1 MTGVE
6 ILVQNFVPFV
16 LYIFAILGAIVCL
29 MQKDLLRM
37 AILTSVTGF
46 MLAAI
51 YQVLLAPDVAL
62 TQAVVGAAIVPTL
75 VALTI
80 LKTREEPVIE
90 DDGQVMHNGNRSSSM
105 WIINYRSTFNDYRFS
120 SISLLR

>member
-16 LYIFAILGAIVCL
+16 LYILAILGAIVCL

-75 VALTI
+75 VALTT

-90 DDGQVMHNGNRSSSM
+90 DDGQG
-105 WIINYRSTFNDYRFS
+105 DA
-120 SISLLR
+120 

>member
-6 ILVQNFVPFV
+6 ILVQYFVPFV
-16 LYIFAILGAIVCL
+16 LYILAILGAIVCL

-90 DDGQVMHNGNRSSSM
+90 DDGQG
-105 WIINYRSTFNDYRFS
+105 DA
-120 SISLLR
+120 

>member
-6 ILVQNFVPFV
+6 ILVQNAVPFV
-16 LYIFAILGAIVCL
+16 LYILAILGAIICL
-29 MQKDLLRM
+29 MQKDLLIM
-37 AILTSVTGF
+37 AVLTSVTGF

-90 DDGQVMHNGNRSSSM
+90 DDGQG
-105 WIINYRSTFNDYRFS
+105 DA
-120 SISLLR
+120 

>member
-1 MTGVE
+1 
-6 ILVQNFVPFV
+6 LVQNFVPFV

-90 DDGQVMHNGNRSSSM
+90 DDGQG
-105 WIINYRSTFNDYRFS
+105 DA
-120 SISLLR
+120 

>member
-6 ILVQNFVPFV
+6 ILVQNAVPFV
-16 LYIFAILGAIVCL
+16 LYILAILGAIVCL

-37 AILTSVTGF
+37 AVLTSVTGF

-90 DDGQVMHNGNRSSSM
+90 DDGKG
-105 WIINYRSTFNDYRFS
+105 DA
-120 SISLLR
+120 

>member
-1 MTGVE
+1 
-6 ILVQNFVPFV
+6 
-16 LYIFAILGAIVCL
+16 
-29 MQKDLLRM
+29 
-37 AILTSVTGF
+37 

-80 LKTREEPVIE
+80 LKTREEPVTSE
-90 DDGQVMHNGNRSSSM
+90 EGEGDS
-105 WIINYRSTFNDYRFS
+105 
-120 SISLLR
+120 

>member
-1 MTGVE
+1 MIDVN
-6 ILVQNFVPFV
+6 ILVQNAVPLA
-16 LYIFAILGAIVCL
+16 LYLFAILGAIVAL

-62 TQAVVGAAIVPTL
+62 TQAVVGAAIVPTFGMQTNCTPPC
-75 VALTI
+75 A
-80 LKTREEPVIE
+80 
-90 DDGQVMHNGNRSSSM
+90 
-105 WIINYRSTFNDYRFS
+105 
-120 SISLLR
+120 

>member
-6 ILVQNFVPFV
+6 IFVQNFVPFV
-16 LYIFAILGAIVCL
+16 LYILAILGAIVCL

-90 DDGQVMHNGNRSSSM
+90 DEGDA
-105 WIINYRSTFNDYRFS
+105 
-120 SISLLR
+120 

>member
-75 VALTI
+75 VGLSV
-80 LKTREEPVIE
+80 LKTREPPVTE
-90 DDGQVMHNGNRSSSM
+90 DVEGDS
-105 WIINYRSTFNDYRFS
+105 
-120 SISLLR
+120 

>member
-1 MTGVE
+1 MAD
-6 ILVQNFVPFV
+6 INLLIQSAIPWV

-37 AILTSVTGF
+37 AVLTSITGF
-46 MLAAI
+46 VIAAI

-80 LKTREEPVIE
+80 LKTREEPVSGE
-90 DDGQVMHNGNRSSSM
+90 EGDS
-105 WIINYRSTFNDYRFS
+105 
-120 SISLLR
+120 